1 MNAAL
6 QTYNHY
12 GYKEQQLPSSHDTT
26 AFVIEAVASPS
37 VKIEVDV
44 PQQTDGNQQK
54 RNYWP
59 TEQEQQNTLLYNPN
73 YPEATE
79 VNFKG
84 DDNRLE
90 KTEHRDTMEI
100 PFIHGPRLIN
110 PNVDQIHSNDGSQYN
125 EESNI
130 DRIFNDTRVR
140 RIESFPSFVDSIAL
154 YTDVGPSE
162 LLILNLDDPK
172 HLEMVQIPPS
182 NTEFTVVICYHIYFL
197 NQNPVL
203 KGLQLYVSTGES
215 YTVHVEKACPSD
227 TVKETFKNT
236 MIGRLLTDPS
246 IKRVCWRPEHIQQE
260 CKKKLGCGIGKCT
273 DLSKRAGYG
282 RERGFRFVDAVNY
295 FLNDWDIK
303 DQFEEAKAE
312 YDEKM
317 NRRTKSHKFKVHGWD
332 LVKLP
337 ENILRFS
344 ALHGLTTYQVYAETL
359 KEIKIDDAI
368 FQYIPDD
375 TEV

>member
-1 MNAAL
+1 MNAAF
-6 QTYNHY
+6 QTDNHY
-12 GYKEQQLPSSHDTT
+12 GYKEQQMPSTHDTT

-44 PQQTDGNQQK
+44 PQQTDDNQQK

-59 TEQEQQNTLLYNPN
+59 TEQEQQNTLLYNHN

-100 PFIHGPRLIN
+100 PFIHGPRLID
-110 PNVDQIHSNDGSQYN
+110 PKDDQIHSDDGSQYN
-125 EESNI
+125 EESDI

-172 HLEMVQIPPS
+172 HLEMVQLPPS

-215 YTVHVEKACPSD
+215 YTVQVEKTCPSD
-227 TVKETFKNT
+227 TVKETFKNI

-246 IKRVCWRPEHIQQE
+246 NKRVCWRPEHIQQE
-260 CKKKLGCGIGKCT
+260 CKKKAWLWYRKV
-273 DLSKRAGYG
+273 Y
-282 RERGFRFVDAVNY
+282 RF
-295 FLNDWDIK
+295 I
-303 DQFEEAKAE
+303 
-312 YDEKM
+312 
-317 NRRTKSHKFKVHGWD
+317 
-332 LVKLP
+332 
-337 ENILRFS
+337 
-344 ALHGLTTYQVYAETL
+344 
-359 KEIKIDDAI
+359 
-368 FQYIPDD
+368 
-375 TEV
+375 